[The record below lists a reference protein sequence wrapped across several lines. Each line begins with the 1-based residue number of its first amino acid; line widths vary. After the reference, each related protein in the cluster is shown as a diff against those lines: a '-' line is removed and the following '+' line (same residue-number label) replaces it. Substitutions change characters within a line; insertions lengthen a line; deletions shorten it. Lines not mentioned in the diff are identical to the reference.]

1 MSVTEH
7 TYRKLVASWRGRNIV
22 SKIPRQLVPLWCD
35 DYYRTNPDAQ
45 LVEVDV
51 SDSPACFSYLF
62 DIDRQRN
69 IVAWGIPT
77 FASHRRDAS
86 RMAGHPLSAGSQYHR
101 GHLMA
106 HSIGGGTDINL
117 VPQLGKLNIGQFR
130 KIEKRVRQ
138 LAKENVRCL
147 YFVRTTYNDDSQI
160 PAMFEQCVIQ
170 APGTITYELHNNS

>member
-1 MSVTEH
+1 VPLNQN
-7 TYRKLVASWRGRNIV
+7 TYRQLVSSSGGGDII
-22 SKIPRQLVPLWCD
+22 SKIPEKLVPLWCD
-35 DYYRTNPDAQ
+35 DYYQANPSAE
-45 LVEVDV
+45 LVEVNLD
-51 SDSPACFSYLF
+51 DSPACFSYLF
-62 DIDRQRN
+62 DINLQRN

-77 FASHRRDAS
+77 YASHQRDAS

-130 KIEKRVRQ
+130 RIERMVRQ

-147 YFVRTTYNDDSQI
+147 YFVRTIYTNNSQI
-160 PAMFEQCVIQ
+160 PSKFEQCVIQ
-170 APGTITYELHNNS
+170 SAGAITYDLQSNS